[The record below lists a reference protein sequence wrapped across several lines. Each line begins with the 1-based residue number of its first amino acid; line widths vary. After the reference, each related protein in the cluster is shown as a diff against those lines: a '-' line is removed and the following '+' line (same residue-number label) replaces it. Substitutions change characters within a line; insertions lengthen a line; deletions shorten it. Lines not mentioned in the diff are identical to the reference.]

1 MQIGSD
7 LTATSVRDDAT
18 SRAAGADVVGRAE
31 RALFWALIGTLAAMP
46 LPFGSARPW
55 AWSLA
60 AVLIGLTLLGYG
72 LCLAFVPGFRIAVPL
87 ARMRLPMTLLGLAA
101 AWAVVQMMPLG
112 SSELG
117 HPLWGT
123 SNEVLGRSLS
133 GRISVDPYATAT
145 ALMRLGTYVAVFFL
159 SVQLCRH
166 PDRAYTALK
175 VLVAIGTAYAVYGLL
190 AFFFTPDYLL
200 WLPRQAY
207 RGDLSSTFV
216 NRNSYATF
224 AGLGLCAGVALL
236 AKLIHRPALASP
248 SRRVIIANLLRIA
261 TERAWAPLAAVV
273 ALFSAVLLTHSR
285 AGFLSTGIG
294 VLVLLFCLMTASR
307 LNLWGR
313 VITVAL
319 VIAGMIMIVHLSG
332 ETTLER
338 LQKTSVNSD
347 GRVAVFNLVQEG
359 IANAPVLGHGYGA
372 FESAFQGYVD
382 GTLDGYYPNAHNDYL
397 EIAFE
402 LGMPAAALLIGSILS
417 VAIWC
422 LIGVYRRRRDIVYPA
437 LGAASAA
444 LVGAHAMVDFS
455 LQIPA
460 IAAIFAFTLGLGF
473 TQSWTSAES

>member
-7 LTATSVRDDAT
+7 LTATSIRDDAAR
-18 SRAAGADVVGRAE
+18 RAAGADVVGRAE
-31 RALFWALIGTLAAMP
+31 QALLWALIGTLAAMP

-72 LCLAFVPGFRIAVPL
+72 LCLAFVPGFKIAVPL
-87 ARMRLPMTLLGLAA
+87 TRMRLPLALLSLAV
-101 AWAVVQMMPLG
+101 AWALIQMLPLG

-117 HPLWGT
+117 HPLWGA
-123 SNEVLGRSLS
+123 SSDVLGRPLS

-159 SVQLCRH
+159 SVQLCRS
-166 PDRAYTALK
+166 PERAYTALK
-175 VLVAIGTAYAVYGLL
+175 ALVAIAAAYAVYGLL

-236 AKLIHRPALASP
+236 AKLVHRPAIASS
-248 SRRVIIANLLRIA
+248 SRRVVIANLLRIA

-285 AGFLSTGIG
+285 GGFLSTGIG

-313 VITVAL
+313 IITVAL

-338 LQKTSVNSD
+338 LQRTTASSD
-347 GRVAVFNLVQEG
+347 GRLAVFNLVHDA
-359 IANAPVLGHGYGA
+359 IANAPLLGHGYGT
-372 FESAFQGYVD
+372 FESAFQSYVD

-397 EIAFE
+397 ELAFE
-402 LGMPAAALLIGSILS
+402 LGMPAAVMLIAAVFS
-417 VAIWC
+417 VAVWC

-437 LGAASAA
+437 LGVAATA

-460 IAAIFAFTLGLGF
+460 VAAIFAFTLGLGF